1 MPQIIAVALVYYPRS
16 FLKFILL
23 GFLLVSLP
31 LLYAL
36 GELIL
41 SLDQLQTQGREAVQ
55 QAAQAGRASRQLFE
69 QTGTLERLVRQ
80 HLILEDS
87 ALLDDYDR
95 VRKDFRSTATQ
106 LASLPLDAEPLAALD
121 TLTQSESRLHKLLT
135 MPQRSAETQA
145 QLADGYARLADS
157 TQTMLTATNRLTES
171 AIERLQEIATQGR
184 QKWLYLALATAAIA
198 LTLAILFA
206 VLIARPIRQLDQA
219 IRRMGTADFAH
230 KIEVNGPQDLRY
242 LGQRLEWLRSR
253 LHDLEEQQNRFLR
266 HVSHELKTP
275 LTAVRE
281 GAELLR
287 DNVGGKL
294 SAEQREI
301 VRIVRQNTLSLQ
313 KLIEDL
319 LTYHQTRAMEP
330 QAMGPVSMLEV
341 VRRVLSEHKLAAFA
355 RMVTFEQQL
364 APAQVLG
371 DADKVHTI
379 VDNLVSNA
387 IKYSPRSASIEVVLG
402 SEPGF
407 AVLDVIDG
415 GPGIDPQERE
425 RIFDSFYQGSPPVD
439 GRVKGSGLGLAIA
452 REYAL
457 AHGGRIEIRERVDG
471 GHGAHFRL
479 WLPLAAGGAGITA
492 RPEGATV
499 PVTLAGGG

>member
-1 MPQIIAVALVYYPRS
+1 MYYPRS

-23 GFLLVSLP
+23 GFLLASLP

-41 SLDQLQTQGREAVQ
+41 SLEQLQTQGREAVQ
-55 QAAQAGRASRQLFE
+55 QAAQAGRTSRQLFE
-69 QTGTLERLVRQ
+69 QAATLERIVRQ
-80 HLILEDS
+80 HLILDDN

-95 VRKDFRSTATQ
+95 LRQEFRTTANQ
-106 LASLPLDAEPLAALD
+106 LALLPLGDEPLAALD
-121 TLTQSESRLHKLLT
+121 ALTDSESRLHKLLV
-135 MPQRSAETQA
+135 MPQRSSDIQA
-145 QLADGYARLADS
+145 QLTDGYARLADRTQAMLAAS
-157 TQTMLTATNRLTES
+157 TQLTEN
-171 AIERLQEIATQGR
+171 AIVRLQEIATQGR

-198 LTLAILFA
+198 LAVGILFA
-206 VLIARPIRQLDQA
+206 VLIARPIRQVDLA
-219 IRRMGTADFAH
+219 IRRMGTADFTH
-230 KIEVNGPQDLRY
+230 PIEVNGPEDLRY

-253 LHDLEEQQNRFLR
+253 LSDLEEQQNRFLR

-294 SAEQREI
+294 SSEQREI

-319 LTYHQTRAMEP
+319 LTYHQTRAMES
-330 QAMGPVSMLEV
+330 QAAGPVVMQDV
-341 VRRVLSEHKLAAFA
+341 VQRVLNEHKLAALA
-355 RMVTFEQQL
+355 RMVTFDQQL
-364 APAQVLG
+364 VPAQVVG
-371 DADKVHTI
+371 DAEKVRTI

-387 IKYSPRSASIEVVLG
+387 IKYSPRSAPIVVSLRA
-402 SEPGF
+402 EHGF
-407 AVLDVIDG
+407 AVLDVVDR
-415 GPGIDPQERE
+415 GPGIDPGERE
-425 RIFDSFYQGSPPVD
+425 RIFESFYQGRPPVD

-457 AHGGRIEIRERVDG
+457 AHGGRIEVVEPG
-471 GHGAHFRL
+471 PNEQGAHFRL
-479 WLPLAAGGAGITA
+479 SLPLVVGDVEGEGRSAA
-492 RPEGATV
+492 ATQIRM
-499 PVTLAGGG
+499 AGGG

>member
-1 MPQIIAVALVYYPRS
+1 MYYPRS

-41 SLDQLQTQGREAVQ
+41 SLEQLQTQGREAVQ
-55 QAAQAGRASRQLFE
+55 QAAQAGRTSHQLFE
-69 QTGTLERLVRQ
+69 QAGTLERIVRQ
-80 HLILEDS
+80 HLILDDS

-95 VRKDFRSTATQ
+95 VRQEFRTTANQ
-106 LASLPLDAEPLAALD
+106 LALLPLGDEPLAALD
-121 TLTQSESRLHKLLT
+121 ALTDSESRLHKLLT
-135 MPQRSAETQA
+135 MPQRSADTQA
-145 QLADGYARLADS
+145 QLADGYARLADR
-157 TQTMLTATNRLTES
+157 TQAMLAASNRLTEN

-198 LTLAILFA
+198 LALAILFA
-206 VLIARPIRQLDQA
+206 VLIARPIRQVDLA
-219 IRRMGTADFAH
+219 IRRMGTADFTH
-230 KIEVNGPQDLRY
+230 RIEVNGPEDLRY

-253 LHDLEEQQNRFLR
+253 LSDLEEQQNRFLR

-294 SAEQREI
+294 SPEQREI

-330 QAMGPVSMLEV
+330 QAAGPVAMQDV
-341 VRRVLSEHKLAAFA
+341 VQRVLNEHKLAAFA
-355 RMVTFEQQL
+355 RMVTFDQQL
-364 APAQVLG
+364 VPAHIVG
-371 DADKVHTI
+371 DADKVRTI

-387 IKYSPRSASIEVVLG
+387 IKYSPRSASIVVALRT
-402 SEPGF
+402 EQGF
-407 AVLDVIDG
+407 AVLDVVDR
-415 GPGIDPQERE
+415 GPGIDPGERE
-425 RIFDSFYQGSPPVD
+425 RIFESFYQGRPPVE

-457 AHGGRIEIRERVDG
+457 AHGGRIEVVERG
-471 GHGAHFRL
+471 EGQPGADFRL
-479 WLPLAAGGAGITA
+479 WLPLAVGDAEGEP
-492 RPEGATV
+492 RPEAATQV
-499 PVTLAGGG
+499 RMAGGG

>member
-95 VRKDFRSTATQ
+95 LRQEFRSTAAQ
-106 LASLPLDAEPLAALD
+106 LALLPLDPEPLAALD
-121 TLTQSESRLHKLLT
+121 ALTDSEIRLHKLLT
-135 MPQRSAETQA
+135 MPQRTAEVQT
-145 QLADGYARLADS
+145 QLADGYARLADR
-157 TQTMLTATNRLTES
+157 TQAMLTATNRLTES

-198 LTLAILFA
+198 LALAILFA

-219 IRRMGTADFAH
+219 IRRMGTADFTH
-230 KIEVNGPQDLRY
+230 RIEVNGPQDLRY

-287 DNVGGKL
+287 DNVGGEL

-301 VRIVRQNTLSLQ
+301 VHIVRQNTLSLQ

-319 LTYHQTRAMEP
+319 LTYHQTRAMELP
-330 QAMGPVSMLEV
+330 TVGPVSMPEV
-341 VRRVLSEHKLAAFA
+341 VRRVLGEHKLAAFA
-355 RMVTFEQQL
+355 RMVTFEPQL
-364 APAQVLG
+364 EPALIVG
-371 DADKVHTI
+371 DADKVRTI

-387 IKYSPRSASIEVVLG
+387 IKYSPRAASIVVSLG
-402 SEPGF
+402 TERGF
-407 AVLDVIDG
+407 AVLDVVDG

-425 RIFDSFYQGSPPVD
+425 RIFDSFYQGRPPVD

-457 AHGGRIEIRERVDG
+457 AHGGRIEVQDRGDRE
-471 GHGAHFRL
+471 HGAHFRL
-479 WLPLAAGGAGITA
+479 WLPLAAGEKGTVA
-492 RPEGATV
+492 PSDGATA

>member
-1 MPQIIAVALVYYPRS
+1 MYYPRS

-36 GELIL
+36 AELIL
-41 SLDQLQTQGREAVQ
+41 SLEHLQTQGREAVQ
-55 QAAQAGRASRQLFE
+55 QAAQAGRTSRQLFE
-69 QTGTLERLVRQ
+69 QAVTLERVVRQ
-80 HLILEDS
+80 HLILDDS
-87 ALLDDYDR
+87 ALIDDYDR
-95 VRKDFRSTATQ
+95 LRQEFRATANQ
-106 LASLPLDAEPLAALD
+106 LALLPLGDEPLAALD
-121 TLTQSESRLHKLLT
+121 ALTDSESRLHKLLV
-135 MPQRSAETQA
+135 MPQRSADTQA
-145 QLADGYARLADS
+145 QLATGYARLADR
-157 TQTMLTATNRLTES
+157 TQAMLGVSNQLTEN
-171 AIERLQEIATQGR
+171 AIERLEEIATQGR

-198 LTLAILFA
+198 LTLGIVFA
-206 VLIARPIRQLDQA
+206 MLIARPIRQVDLA
-219 IRRMGTADFAH
+219 IRRMGTADFTH
-230 KIEVNGPQDLRY
+230 RIEVNGPEDLRY

-253 LHDLEEQQNRFLR
+253 LSDLEEQQNRFLR

-294 SAEQREI
+294 SPEQREI

-330 QAMGPVSMLEV
+330 QAVGPVAVQDV
-341 VRRVLSEHKLAAFA
+341 VQRVLNEHKLAALA
-355 RMVTFEQQL
+355 RMVTFDREL
-364 APAQVLG
+364 VPAEIVG
-371 DADKVHTI
+371 DSNKVRTI

-387 IKYSPRSASIEVVLG
+387 IKYSPRSASIVVSLRA
-402 SEPGF
+402 EQGF
-407 AVLDVIDG
+407 AVLDVVDR
-415 GPGIDPQERE
+415 GPGIDPAERE
-425 RIFDSFYQGSPPVD
+425 RIFESFYQGRPPVD

-457 AHGGRIEIRERVDG
+457 AHGGRIELVEPAPNEQ
-471 GHGAHFRL
+471 GAHFRL
-479 WLPLAAGGAGITA
+479 WLPLAVGDVEG
-492 RPEGATV
+492 EGASSAEAQV
-499 PVTLAGGG
+499 RMAGGG

>member
-1 MPQIIAVALVYYPRS
+1 MYYPRS

-23 GFLLVSLP
+23 GFLLASLP

-41 SLDQLQTQGREAVQ
+41 SLEQLQTQGREAVQ
-55 QAAQAGRASRQLFE
+55 QAAQAGRTSRQLFE
-69 QTGTLERLVRQ
+69 QAATLERIVRQ
-80 HLILEDS
+80 HLILDDS

-95 VRKDFRSTATQ
+95 LRQEFRTTANQ
-106 LASLPLDAEPLAALD
+106 LALLPLGDEPLAALD
-121 TLTQSESRLHKLLT
+121 ALTDSESRLHKLLV
-135 MPQRSAETQA
+135 MPQRSSDIQA
-145 QLADGYARLADS
+145 QLTDGYARLADRTQAMLAAS
-157 TQTMLTATNRLTES
+157 TQLTEN
-171 AIERLQEIATQGR
+171 AIVRLQEIATQGR

-198 LTLAILFA
+198 LAVGILFA
-206 VLIARPIRQLDQA
+206 VLIARPIRQVDLA
-219 IRRMGTADFAH
+219 IRRMGTADFTH
-230 KIEVNGPQDLRY
+230 PIEVNGPEDLRY

-253 LHDLEEQQNRFLR
+253 LSDLEEQQNRFLR

-294 SAEQREI
+294 SSEQREI

-319 LTYHQTRAMEP
+319 LTYHQTRAMES
-330 QAMGPVSMLEV
+330 QAAGPVVMQDV
-341 VRRVLSEHKLAAFA
+341 VQRVLNEHKLAALA
-355 RMVTFEQQL
+355 RMVTFDQQL
-364 APAQVLG
+364 VPAQVVG
-371 DADKVHTI
+371 DAEKVRTI

-387 IKYSPRSASIEVVLG
+387 IKYSPRSAPIVVSLRA
-402 SEPGF
+402 EHGF
-407 AVLDVIDG
+407 AVLDVVDR
-415 GPGIDPQERE
+415 GPGIDPGERE
-425 RIFDSFYQGSPPVD
+425 RIFESFYQGRPPVD

-457 AHGGRIEIRERVDG
+457 AHGGRIEVVEPG
-471 GHGAHFRL
+471 PNEQGAHFRL
-479 WLPLAAGGAGITA
+479 SLPLVVGDVEGEGRSAA
-492 RPEGATV
+492 ATQIRM
-499 PVTLAGGG
+499 AGGG